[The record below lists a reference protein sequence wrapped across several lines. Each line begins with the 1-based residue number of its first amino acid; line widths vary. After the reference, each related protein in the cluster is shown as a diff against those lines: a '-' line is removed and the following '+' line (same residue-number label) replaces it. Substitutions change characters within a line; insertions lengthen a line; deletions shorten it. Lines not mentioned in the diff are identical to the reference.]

1 MTSPLMPYAY
11 SYLLITA
18 TGAPSVV
25 NGRIVM
31 AEGSKYLVQCYFS
44 RQDSSGV
51 TTGADYYPTK
61 GSPGET
67 LPGASGQVYLYRGYG
82 LQYVQVIDG
91 YELGEDVIPV
101 TGWATLVSSDVP
113 DWLYDGVE
121 CECLHGNEA
130 AKYAKIEKMSG
141 KYGGL
146 GIDQIISASI
156 QGIPLTITC
165 GELVS

>member
-1 MTSPLMPYAY
+1 MASPLAPYAF
-11 SYLLITA
+11 SYLLIA
-18 TGAPSVV
+18 QVGAPTIVG
-25 NGRIVM
+25 GRITI
-31 AEGSKYLVQCYFS
+31 AETSKYLVKCYFS
-44 RQDSSGV
+44 RQDSSGT
-51 TTGADYYPTK
+51 TTGADYVPTK
-61 GSPGET
+61 TSPGEM

-82 LQYVQVIDG
+82 LQYVQVVDG

-101 TGWATLVSSDVP
+101 TGWATLASSDVP
-113 DWLYDGVE
+113 NWLHDGVE